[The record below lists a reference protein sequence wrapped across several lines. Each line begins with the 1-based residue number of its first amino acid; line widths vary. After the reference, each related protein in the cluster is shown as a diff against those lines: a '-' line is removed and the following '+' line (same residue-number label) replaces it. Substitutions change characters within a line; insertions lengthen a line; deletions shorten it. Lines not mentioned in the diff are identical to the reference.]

1 MDAIVQRVSYI
12 LSNTLLFFAIFV
24 PFVVQ
29 LQNSG

>member
-1 MDAIVQRVSYI
+1 MDAIIQRVSYI
-12 LSNTLLFFAIFV
+12 LLFFAIFV